1 MKRMI
6 TASLACVALGA
17 GTGAAFTASS
27 ASAGGPANGNIVQVA
42 ASNPQF
48 STLVSLVKEAGLVGA
63 LSGSSKLT
71 VFAPT
76 NGAFAAVP
84 TATLNKLKHNRALLA
99 KVLEYH
105 VVKGEVLAA
114 QVVKLHSAKTL
125 EGASVRISVKGGSVY
140 VNNAKVIK
148 TNVKASNGVIHV
160 IDHVLL
166 PPGA

>member
-1 MKRMI
+1 MDRLTSKWLVC
-6 TASLACVALGA
+6 LALALPVGGAVAA
-17 GTGAAFTASS
+17 MPAAA
-27 ASAGGPANGNIVQVA
+27 APQNIAQVA

-48 STLVSLVKEAGLVGA
+48 STLLSLVKKAGLVSA
-63 LSGSSKLT
+63 LEAPGKLT

-76 NGAFAAVP
+76 NAAFAAVP
-84 TATLNKLKHNRALLA
+84 KATLAKLAANKALLI

-125 EGASVRISVKGGSVY
+125 EGASVSIRVSGGSVY
-140 VNNAKVIK
+140 VNKAKVVK

-160 IDHVLL
+160 INGVLL